1 MKLSDEKYEALAELY
16 LQAGLGAKIHGLIHN
31 LNNHVHVVDMQLAML
46 LNKADASGN
55 EPLSFFKD
63 KLQRSAGGAG
73 KIVSA
78 LQQNG
83 RCSFFAQKEKVQ
95 INVRDYAQ
103 WLVEFWNN
111 DLFFKHRVD
120 CRLSCRQESLN
131 LLVSPFHLHL
141 CLDQAIKN
149 AVESF
154 MDHEKVQ
161 KHELG
166 VNIHAHAR
174 AVKIQ
179 VSSQGVL
186 PELDPWQEGISTK
199 AKHLGMGLPL
209 AAHAAGTWGWQ
220 ISLDQQDD
228 RVVFSMIIPA

>member
-1 MKLSDEKYEALAELY
+1 MKLSDEHYKALADLY
-16 LQAGLGAKIHGLIHN
+16 VQAGLGAKIHGLIHN

-46 LNKADASGN
+46 MNKADAQDSQ
-55 EPLSFFKD
+55 PLGAFKD
-63 KLQRSAGGAG
+63 KLERSAGGAG

-78 LQQNG
+78 LQNNG

-95 INVRDYAQ
+95 INVLDYTQ

-111 DLFFKHRVD
+111 DLFFKHQVN
-120 CRLSCRQESLN
+120 CRLSCGQETKN
-131 LLVSPFHLHL
+131 ILVSPFHLSL

-154 MDHEKVQ
+154 MDREEAG
-161 KHELG
+161 KHDLVLDIG
-166 VNIHAHAR
+166 THDQ
-174 AVKIQ
+174 AVKLE
-179 VSSQGVL
+179 VSSQGVM

-199 AKHLGMGLPL
+199 AGHLGMGLPL
-209 AAHAAGTWGWQ
+209 AAHAAAAQGWQ

-228 RVVFSMIIPA
+228 RVVFSMIIPD